1 VNGRAGNKS
10 VTGPGGLR
18 LSIPL
23 CGFRGSM
30 VVATHKAAIRKVFLL
45 ERFQISL
52 PRNRNAI
59 MLPANSRLPGG
70 RAAT

>member
-1 VNGRAGNKS
+1 M
-10 VTGPGGLR
+10 R

-23 CGFRGSM
+23 CGFRGGM
-30 VVATHKAAIRKVFLL
+30 AVAAHKAAIRKVFLL

-70 RAAT
+70 R